1 MTQAPSTTATPA
13 DNPGELAEG
22 PPVHA
27 YTVTGDAATVR
38 LPKGAV
44 MAVIPANAEAD
55 AALSRDRSGRF
66 KRSGWIVAHGTA
78 KGFKPDSRA
87 ASIAV
92 SREAFEPDARA
103 RALLRG
109 LEYARADL
117 RDAGGAY
124 DIDQVRALLHDVS
137 RQAVDKRV
145 KEGSLLAV
153 PGPSNRRRFPTV
165 QFRDDGAVID
175 GLKEVQEALGYS
187 SPWSV
192 LNFLVNPDDNLND
205 ERPIDVLRRG
215 ELNRVLDSARRIGV
229 QGA

>member
-1 MTQAPSTTATPA
+1 MTQAQSTKTTQARKPKTGA
-13 DNPGELAEG
+13 GG
-22 PPVHA
+22 PVHA

-44 MAVIPANAEAD
+44 IAVIPSNAEVD
-55 AALSRDRSGRF
+55 ATLKRDRSGQF
-66 KRSGWIVAHGTA
+66 KRSRWVVAPAVA
-78 KGFKPDSRA
+78 KGFEQGSVTTSTTVGRG
-87 ASIAV
+87 
-92 SREAFEPDARA
+92 AFEPDARA
-103 RALLRG
+103 RAVLRG
-109 LEYARADL
+109 VEYARADL

-124 DIDQVRALLHDVS
+124 DVEQVRALLHDVS
-137 RQAVDKRV
+137 RQAIDKRV

-187 SPWSV
+187 SQWAV

-215 ELNRVLDSARRIGV
+215 ELDRVLESARRIGV